1 MGQVYELAVLQRAI
15 ATDPDRW
22 RPLVFTNGCFDLL
35 HVGHVRYL
43 TAAKQLGKTL
53 VIGLNGDRSVTKIK
67 PQPDHLP
74 DRPIIP
80 EAQRAEL
87 LTALAVVDAVVLFD
101 EPTATQT
108 IAALQPDIY
117 VKGGD
122 YTPETLP
129 EAPTVKA
136 YGGKIELIQIE
147 IPTSTSGIIQK
158 ILQQESI
165 FPTVSCDSLV

>member
-1 MGQVYELAVLQRAI
+1 MGQVYDLTTLQQAI
-15 ATDPDRW
+15 AANPDQW

-43 TAAKQLGKTL
+43 ASAKALGKTL
-53 VIGLNGDRSVTKIK
+53 VIGVNGDRSVAGIK

-74 DRPIIP
+74 DRPIVP
-80 EAQRAEL
+80 EDQRAEL
-87 LTALAVVDAVVLFD
+87 LAALAVVDAVVLFH
-101 EPTATQT
+101 EPTATEA

-129 EAPTVKA
+129 EAPTVYG
-136 YGGKIELIQIE
+136 YGGKIELVQIE
-147 IPTSTSGIIQK
+147 IPTSTSGIIKK
-158 ILQQESI
+158 ILKQE
-165 FPTVSCDSLV
+165 